1 MINWQ
6 DIIKITDSKIKDF
19 CNYFVSDKFIV

>member
-6 DIIKITDSKIKDF
+6 GIIKITDSKIKDF
-19 CNYFVSDKFIV
+19 CNYFVFDKFIV